1 VPSFPAIIGN
11 ESAGIVE
18 AVGQNVTSVKVGD
31 RVVYADGLG
40 AYTTARLT
48 IIPLRVSLM
57 TKPQVA
63 S

>member
-11 ESAGIVE
+11 EAAGIVE

-40 AYTTARLT
+40 AYATARLYPADRLT
-48 IIPLRVSLM
+48 IIP
-57 TKPQVA
+57 
-63 S
+63 